1 MERPIYLN
9 ELIRKQHNGMV
20 KVITGIRRCG
30 KSYLLFELFCKNL
43 KKQNVSDDHIITMAM
58 DDIEYKEYRTPE
70 KLYYYIKERILDDKM
85 HYVLLD
91 EVQLV
96 ENFEEVLNSLL
107 RRKNVDI
114 YVTGSNAK
122 FLSKDIITEFRG
134 RGDQVHV
141 YPLSFSEF
149 WEYYQQKHSGMVF
162 PMHFPIPNESADI
175 NSAWQEYITYGG
187 MPGQVVIENSQDKS
201 NYLKNLF
208 DETYIRDII
217 DRNNVRNKAELE
229 ELVDIVASDI
239 GSLTNP
245 LKIANTFKSEK
256 KVSVHQE
263 TIKNF
268 LDYFEDAFLVSK
280 AKRYDIKGKKYINT
294 PMKYYFTDVGLRN
307 ARLNFRQIEET
318 HLMEN
323 VIFNEL
329 LIRGYNVDVGVVD
342 HSYTDDNKQKKQ
354 KKLEVDFVCN
364 QNSNRLYIQ
373 SALSIPDKTKMEQEQ
388 SSLIKIRDSFR
399 KIIIVKEGISH
410 YNEDGIYI
418 MNLFDFLLNKNEVG
432 L

>member
-1 MERPIYLN
+1 MDRPIYLN

-20 KVITGIRRCG
+20 KVITGVRRCG
-30 KSYLLFELFCKNL
+30 KSYLLFNLFYNYL
-43 KKQNVSDDHIITMAM
+43 KQQGINDDHIISMAM
-58 DDIEYKEYRTPE
+58 DDIEYKAFRNPE
-70 KLYYYIKERILDDKM
+70 KLYYYIKDRLLDNGM
-85 HYVLLD
+85 YYVLLD

-107 RRKNVDI
+107 KKQNVDV
-114 YVTGSNAK
+114 YVTGSNAR

-149 WEYYQQKHSGMVF
+149 WEYYRSKHTSGIVF
-162 PMHFPIPNESADI
+162 PMSFPVHSEIADI
-175 NSAWQEYITYGG
+175 SSAWQEYITYGG
-187 MPGQVVIENSQDKS
+187 MPGQVTIENEQDKS

-208 DETYIRDII
+208 DETYFKDIV
-217 DRNNVRNKAELE
+217 DRNKIRNEAEME
-229 ELVDIVASDI
+229 ELMEIVASDI

-245 LKIANTFKSEK
+245 LKISNTFKSEK

-263 TIKNF
+263 TIKNY
-268 LDYFEDAFLVSK
+268 LDYFEDAFLLSK

-294 PMKYYFTDVGLRN
+294 PMKFYFADVGLRN
-307 ARLNFRQIEET
+307 ALLNFRQIEET

-323 VIFNEL
+323 IIYNEL

-342 HSYTDDNKQKKQ
+342 QHYTDENNQRRQ

-364 QNSNRLYIQ
+364 RGSNRIYIQ
-373 SALSIPDKTKMEQEQ
+373 SALSIPDKKKMDQEQ
-388 SSLIKIRDSFR
+388 ASIVRIKDSFR
-399 KIIIVKEGISH
+399 KIIIVKDGISH
-410 YNEDGIYI
+410 NNEEGIYI
-418 MNLFDFLLNKNEVG
+418 MNLFDFLLKTNEI
-432 L
+432 

>member
-1 MERPIYLN
+1 MDRPIYLD

-20 KVITGIRRCG
+20 KIVTGVRRCG
-30 KSYLLFELFCKNL
+30 KSYLLFNLFYHYL
-43 KKQNVSDDHIITMAM
+43 KQQSIDDDHIISMAM
-58 DDIEYKEYRTPE
+58 DDIEYKAYRNPE
-70 KLYYYIKERILDDKM
+70 KLYYYIKEKILDNGM
-85 HYVLLD
+85 YYVLLD

-107 RRKNVDI
+107 KKKNVDV
-114 YVTGSNAK
+114 YVTGSNAR

-149 WEYYQQKHSGMVF
+149 WEYYRNKHTSGVA
-162 PMHFPIPNESADI
+162 FPISGPFHFETADI
-175 NSAWQEYITYGG
+175 SSAWQEYITYGG
-187 MPGQVVIENSQDKS
+187 MPGQVTIENVQDKS

-208 DETYIRDII
+208 NETYFKDIV
-217 DRNNVRNKAELE
+217 DRNKVRNEAEMEDLMN
-229 ELVDIVASDI
+229 LVASDI

-268 LDYFEDAFLVSK
+268 LNYYEDAFLISK

-294 PMKYYFTDVGLRN
+294 PVKYYFTDVGLRN
-307 ARLNFRQIEET
+307 ALLNFRQIEET

-323 VIFNEL
+323 IIYNEL

-342 HSYTDDNKQKKQ
+342 HYYTDDNDQRRQ

-364 QNSNRLYIQ
+364 RGSNRIYIQ
-373 SALSIPDKTKMEQEQ
+373 SALSIPDKNKMEQEQ
-388 SSLIKIRDSFR
+388 ASIIKIKDSFR
-399 KIIIVKEGISH
+399 KIIIVKDGISH
-410 YNEDGIYI
+410 YNEEGVFI
-418 MNLFDFLLNKNEVG
+418 MNLFDFLLKNNEI
-432 L
+432 

>member
-20 KVITGIRRCG
+20 KVITGVRRCG
-30 KSYLLFELFCKNL
+30 KSYLLFNLFYNYL
-43 KKQNVSDDHIITMAM
+43 KQQGINDDHIIAMAM
-58 DDIEYKEYRTPE
+58 DDIEYKAFRNPE
-70 KLYYYIKERILDDKM
+70 KLYYYIKERILDNGM
-85 HYVLLD
+85 YYVLLD

-107 RRKNVDI
+107 KKENVDI
-114 YVTGSNAK
+114 YVTGSNAR

-149 WEYYQQKHSGMVF
+149 WEFYRHKHGGTVYPMSF
-162 PMHFPIPNESADI
+162 PFHSELADM
-175 NSAWQEYITYGG
+175 NVAWQEYITYGG
-187 MPGQVVIENSQDKS
+187 MPGQVTIENEQDKS

-208 DETYIRDII
+208 DETYFKDIV
-217 DRNNVRNKAELE
+217 DRNKIRNEAEME
-229 ELVDIVASDI
+229 ELMEIIASDI

-245 LKIANTFKSEK
+245 LKISNTFKSEK

-263 TIKNF
+263 TIKNY
-268 LDYFEDAFLVSK
+268 LDYFEDAFLLSK

-294 PMKYYFTDVGLRN
+294 PMKFYFADVGLRN
-307 ARLNFRQIEET
+307 ALLNFRQIEET

-323 VIFNEL
+323 IIYNEL

-342 HSYTDDNKQKKQ
+342 QYYTDDNNQRRQ

-364 QNSNRLYIQ
+364 RGSNRIYIQ
-373 SALSIPDKTKMEQEQ
+373 SALSIPDKNKMDQEQ
-388 SSLIKIRDSFR
+388 ASFIRIKDSFR
-399 KIIIVKEGISH
+399 KIIIVKDGISH
-410 YNEDGIYI
+410 NNEDGIYI
-418 MNLFDFLLNKNEVG
+418 MNLFDFLLKTNEI
-432 L
+432 

>member
-20 KVITGIRRCG
+20 KVITGVRRCG
-30 KSYLLFELFCKNL
+30 KSYLLFNLFYNYL
-43 KKQNVSDDHIITMAM
+43 KQQGINDDHIIAMAM
-58 DDIEYKEYRTPE
+58 DDIEYKAFRNPE
-70 KLYYYIKERILDDKM
+70 KLYYYIKERILDNGM
-85 HYVLLD
+85 YYVLLD

-107 RRKNVDI
+107 KKQNVDV
-114 YVTGSNAK
+114 YVTGSNAR

-149 WEYYQQKHSGMVF
+149 WEFYRHKHGGTVYPMSF
-162 PMHFPIPNESADI
+162 PFHSELADM
-175 NSAWQEYITYGG
+175 NVAWQEYITYGG
-187 MPGQVVIENSQDKS
+187 MPGQVTIENEQDKS

-208 DETYIRDII
+208 DETYFKDI
-217 DRNNVRNKAELE
+217 VERNKIRNEAEME
-229 ELVDIVASDI
+229 ELMEIIASDI

-245 LKIANTFKSEK
+245 LKISNTFKSEK

-263 TIKNF
+263 TIKNY
-268 LDYFEDAFLVSK
+268 LDYFEDAFLLSK

-294 PMKYYFTDVGLRN
+294 PMKFYFADVGLRN
-307 ARLNFRQIEET
+307 ALLNFRQIEET

-323 VIFNEL
+323 IIYNEL

-342 HSYTDDNKQKKQ
+342 QYYTDDNNQRRQ

-364 QNSNRLYIQ
+364 RGSNRIYIQ
-373 SALSIPDKTKMEQEQ
+373 SALSIPDKKKMDQEQ
-388 SSLIKIRDSFR
+388 ASIVRIKDSFR
-399 KIIIVKEGISH
+399 KIIIVKDGISH
-410 YNEDGIYI
+410 NNEDGIYI
-418 MNLFDFLLNKNEVG
+418 MNLFDFLLKTNEI
-432 L
+432 

>member
-1 MERPIYLN
+1 
-9 ELIRKQHNGMV
+9 
-20 KVITGIRRCG
+20 VI
-30 KSYLLFELFCKNL
+30 
-43 KKQNVSDDHIITMAM
+43 
-58 DDIEYKEYRTPE
+58 
-70 KLYYYIKERILDDKM
+70 
-85 HYVLLD
+85 
-91 EVQLV
+91 
-96 ENFEEVLNSLL
+96 NFEEVLNSLL
-107 RRKNVDI
+107 KRRNVDI

-149 WEYYQQKHSGMVF
+149 WEYYRQKHSGIVF
-162 PMHFPIPNESADI
+162 PMSFPNPNGLADI
-175 NSAWQEYITYGG
+175 NSAWQEYITFGG
-187 MPGQVVIENSQDKS
+187 MPGQVTMDNVQDKS
-201 NYLKNLF
+201 NYLKSLF

-217 DRNNVRNKAELE
+217 DRNNVRNKAEIE
-229 ELVDIVASDI
+229 ELIDIVASDI

-245 LKIANTFKSEK
+245 LKIANTFKTEK
-256 KVSVHQE
+256 KESVHQE

-323 VIFNEL
+323 VIYNEL

-342 HSYTDDNKQKKQ
+342 HYYTDEDNQRRQ

-364 QNSNRLYIQ
+364 QGSNRIYIQ
-373 SALSIPDKTKMEQEQ
+373 SALSIPDKSKMEQEQ

-410 YNEDGIYI
+410 NSENGIYI
-418 MNLFDFLLNKNEVG
+418 MNLFDFLLSKNEAG